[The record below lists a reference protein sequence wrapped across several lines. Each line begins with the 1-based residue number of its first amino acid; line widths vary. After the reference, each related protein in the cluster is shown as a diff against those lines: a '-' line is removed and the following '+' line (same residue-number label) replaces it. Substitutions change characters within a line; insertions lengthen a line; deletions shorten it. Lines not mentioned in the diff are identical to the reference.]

1 MKYTIINCATNSV
14 HVFVN
19 LVVNHNVLQTRG
31 SHTVLAFIAFL
42 SFMHNATF
50 NNISW
55 RSVLL
60 VEETNGP

>member
-1 MKYTIINCATNSV
+1 
-14 HVFVN
+14 
-19 LVVNHNVLQTRG
+19 
-31 SHTVLAFIAFL
+31 VLAFIAFL

-60 VEETNGP
+60 VEETLFMILDFRLAMFSNIYTMVFLVKLVKQSNAKREIV